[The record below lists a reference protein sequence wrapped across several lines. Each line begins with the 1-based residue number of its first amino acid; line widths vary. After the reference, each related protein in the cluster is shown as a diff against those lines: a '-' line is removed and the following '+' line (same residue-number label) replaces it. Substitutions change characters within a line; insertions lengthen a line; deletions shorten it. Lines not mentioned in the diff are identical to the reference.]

1 MANEIKE
8 RTAIKEDNTR
18 LTTADVA
25 EALDRQDPRVVPHAG
40 EEAHLLVPERS
51 EEYRSRWTSIQTGF
65 VDEPRHAVEQADSL
79 VAEVMQELAKTFS
92 DERKKLEAQWG
103 RGDNVSTEDLR
114 VALQRYRSFFSRL
127 LAI

>member
-25 EALDRQDPRVVPHAG
+25 EALDRPDPRVVPHAG
-40 EEAHLLVPERS
+40 EETHLLIPERS

-79 VAEVMQELAKTFS
+79 VAEVMQEL
-92 DERKKLEAQWG
+92 
-103 RGDNVSTEDLR
+103 TEDPVTGSF
-114 VALQRYRSFFSRL
+114 VALIRHAYHL
-127 LAI
+127 LITDPVS